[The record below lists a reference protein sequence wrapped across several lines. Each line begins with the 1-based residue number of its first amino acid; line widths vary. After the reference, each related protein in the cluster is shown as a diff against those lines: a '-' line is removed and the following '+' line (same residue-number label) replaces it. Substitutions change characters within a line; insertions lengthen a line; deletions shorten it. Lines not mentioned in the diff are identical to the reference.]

1 MITVKIMERMG
12 DWAYERGFGF
22 LVLTAVSW
30 LVIVPV
36 LLIVDVVTAIIKGL
50 VGLSKT

>member
-36 LLIVDVVTAIIKGL
+36 LLIVDAITAIIKGL